1 MNGRQLGIIE
11 NNKLVDLNQDPQINR
26 ALFIKDANFANVTG
40 TSIFAQ
46 GEATEDIP
54 IKASYDGENWFDLL
68 DEEGE
73 AVKVS
78 TNVQG
83 VLIYLVNIWVKADI
97 TSATSTDLI
106 VALN

>member
-1 MNGRQLGIIE
+1 MNRQPGIIE
-11 NNKLVDLNQDPQINR
+11 DNKLVDLNQDPAINR
-26 ALFIKDANFANVTG
+26 AVFIKDANFANVTG

>member
-1 MNGRQLGIIE
+1 MSRQTGIIE
-11 NNKLVDLNQDPQINR
+11 ENKLVDLNQDPALNR
-26 ALFIKDANFANVTG
+26 ALFIKDANYANVTG

-46 GEATEDIP
+46 GTESEEIP

-68 DEEGE
+68 DADGN
-73 AVKVS
+73 AVKVT

-83 VLIYLVNIWVKADI
+83 VLVGLINIWVKADI

>member
-1 MNGRQLGIIE
+1 MSRQTGIIE
-11 NNKLVDLNQDPQINR
+11 ENKLVDLNQDPAINR
-26 ALFIKDANFANVTG
+26 AVFIKDANFANVTG

-68 DEEGE
+68 DDDGN

-97 TSATSTDLI
+97 TNASSSDLI